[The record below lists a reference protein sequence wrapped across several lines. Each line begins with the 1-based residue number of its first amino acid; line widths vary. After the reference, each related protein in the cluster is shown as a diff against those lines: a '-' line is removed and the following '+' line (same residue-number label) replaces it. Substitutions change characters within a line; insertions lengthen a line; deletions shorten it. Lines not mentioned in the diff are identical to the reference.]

1 MSFFIQLVIQLVL
14 MALTPTPKGRNA
26 KKYGLNDFDA
36 PTATEDRAWS
46 YGVGTFQVSGNVL
59 ALMDYF
65 ATPVT
70 KRVKVNLVKSFKQ
83 TVGYEYACGMWLSLC
98 AATCD
103 ELTEVRLGSRVLWS
117 GSLTLSKTAPTEL
130 VINKTW
136 TTTEGQEQVDGVAGK
151 LIFYN
156 HEVGEGEDFEP
167 LPCPYLESQLG
178 VGNVPSYPGTLHAVW
193 VGPSGGFSE
202 TGKRFGWI
210 SNSSQ
215 IEALRFTLRR
225 APRTLPVYT
234 SVYDSGT
241 GETSIVL
248 NPGHSTELLGNGD
261 ARVSDVLTE
270 ILGGRIPG
278 LGPRISPWALNLP
291 LSSNDHGVSFAWEM
305 SKPLSEMVTQLCDF
319 AGCQLDVDETTGMV
333 VARPFGDALMG
344 SGEATFVYD
353 NSNTIEVESRVLDVR
368 EDAANQIVVPWVDRS
383 RNWATRQAYAAYSTD
398 RGHPFQADRGQCSR
412 RSRTP

>member
-136 TTTEGQEQVDGVAGK
+136 TTTEG
-151 LIFYN
+151 
-156 HEVGEGEDFEP
+156 
-167 LPCPYLESQLG
+167 
-178 VGNVPSYPGTLHAVW
+178 
-193 VGPSGGFSE
+193 
-202 TGKRFGWI
+202 
-210 SNSSQ
+210 
-215 IEALRFTLRR
+215 
-225 APRTLPVYT
+225 
-234 SVYDSGT
+234 
-241 GETSIVL
+241 
-248 NPGHSTELLGNGD
+248 
-261 ARVSDVLTE
+261 
-270 ILGGRIPG
+270 
-278 LGPRISPWALNLP
+278 
-291 LSSNDHGVSFAWEM
+291 
-305 SKPLSEMVTQLCDF
+305 
-319 AGCQLDVDETTGMV
+319 
-333 VARPFGDALMG
+333 
-344 SGEATFVYD
+344 
-353 NSNTIEVESRVLDVR
+353 
-368 EDAANQIVVPWVDRS
+368 
-383 RNWATRQAYAAYSTD
+383 
-398 RGHPFQADRGQCSR
+398 
-412 RSRTP
+412 